1 MAGATITTLN
11 NILKEFYLPPVVE
24 QLNNEVLL
32 LSRLEARSQELYGK
46 AAFVPV
52 HTSRSGGVGARAEL
66 GTLPTAGNQSY
77 DRAQYDLKYLY
88 GVVQVSGPSMA
99 KTASEAGAFL
109 KSLQSELDGIR
120 NDLKKDTAR
129 QIYGTGDGVIATVG
143 TGSTGTVVVLT
154 TDEAIRK
161 GQFYVGMLVD
171 IGTVAN
177 PVSRAT
183 AQAITAVTLAT
194 PSITVAASG
203 TPVNGEF
210 VFRSGANAAS
220 SVTNE
225 ILGLQA
231 IIATGTGST
240 LGQFASTFVGGIDST
255 GAGKDYWQAK
265 QQSLATL
272 NLDNMQKA
280 WGAVRVAGGETS
292 LMVGSFGVQRQYYG
306 LLQSQVRFNEPM
318 KLASGFQSLDFMGKE
333 LVADV
338 DAPYGKLYFI
348 DERFIKV
355 FSNRDWHFLDEDG
368 LVLKWV
374 SNLDAWQSVLARY
387 MNLGVSRRNT
397 MLVGTGIT
405 DTTGV

>member
-32 LSRLEARSQELYGK
+32 FQRLESSAQELYGK

-66 GTLPTAGNQSY
+66 GTLPTAGNQAY
-77 DRAQYDLKYLY
+77 NRAQYDLKYLY

-99 KTASEAGAFL
+99 KTASEAGSFL

-129 QIYGTGDGVIATVG
+129 QIYGTGDGVVATVSSA
-143 TGSTGTVVVLT
+143 TATVVTLT
-154 TDEAIRK
+154 SDESIRK

-171 IGTVAN
+171 IGTIAN
-177 PVSRAT
+177 PVADCT

-203 TPVNGEF
+203 SPAGGHF
-210 VFRSGANAAS
+210 VFRSGANSAS
-220 SVTNE
+220 ATNE

-231 IIATGTGST
+231 TINST
-240 LGQFASTFVGGIDST
+240 NTVSTIGQLSTFVGGIDSST
-255 GAGKDYWQAK
+255 GANAFWNNLVQP
-265 QQSLATL
+265 LTTL

-280 WGAVRVAGGETS
+280 WGQVRVAGGETS
-292 LMVGSFGVQRQYYG
+292 LMIGSFGVQRQYYG

-338 DAPYGKLYFI
+338 DAPFGKLYFL
-348 DERFIKV
+348 DERFIKI

-374 SNLDAWQSVLARY
+374 SGLDAWQSVLARY
-387 MNLGVSRRNT
+387 INIGVSRRNT

-405 DTTGV
+405 DATGI

>member
-32 LSRLEARSQELYGK
+32 FQRLESSAQELYGK

-66 GTLPTAGNQSY
+66 ATLPVAGNQVY

-129 QIYGTGDGVIATVG
+129 QIYGTGDGVIATVASA
-143 TGSTGTVVVLT
+143 TATVITLT
-154 TDEAIRK
+154 SDEAIRK

-171 IGTVAN
+171 CGTIAS
-177 PVSRAT
+177 PTADST
-183 AQAITAVTLAT
+183 AQAISAVTLAT
-194 PSITVAASG
+194 PSITVPASG
-203 TPVNGEF
+203 SPAAGHF
-210 VFRSGANAAS
+210 VFRSGANTAS
-220 SVTNE
+220 ATNE

-231 IIATGTGST
+231 TINATNTVST
-240 LGQFASTFVGGIDST
+240 LGQLATTFVGAIDSSQ
-255 GAGKDYWQAK
+255 AGKGYWNNLV
-265 QQSLATL
+265 QSLATL

-280 WGAVRVAGGETS
+280 WGQVRVAGGETS
-292 LMVGSFGVQRQYYG
+292 LMIGSFGVQRQYYG

-338 DAPYGKLYFI
+338 DAPFGKLYFL

-387 MNLGVSRRNT
+387 INIGVSRRNT

-405 DTTGV
+405 DATGV

>member
-32 LSRLEARSQELYGK
+32 FQRLESSSQELYGK

-66 GTLPTAGNQSY
+66 ATLPVAGNQAY
-77 DRAQYDLKYLY
+77 NRAQYDLKYLY

-129 QIYGTGDGVIATVG
+129 QIYGTSDGVIATVSSA
-143 TGSTGTVVVLT
+143 TATVVTLT
-154 TDEAIRK
+154 SDEAIRK

-171 IGTVAN
+171 FGTIAN
-177 PVSRAT
+177 PVVDAA

-203 TPVNGEF
+203 SPAGGHF
-210 VFRSGANAAS
+210 VFRAGANVANA
-220 SVTNE
+220 TNE
-225 ILGLQA
+225 ILGLQS
-231 IIATGTGST
+231 IVNSTNTVST
-240 LGQFASTFVGGIDST
+240 LGQLSTTYIGAIDSSAAANAFWNNLT
-255 GAGKDYWQAK
+255 
-265 QQSLATL
+265 QSLATL

-280 WGAVRVAGGETS
+280 WGQVRVAGGETS
-292 LMVGSFGVQRQYYG
+292 LMIGSFAVQRQYYG

-338 DAPYGKLYFI
+338 DAPFGKLYFL

-387 MNLGVSRRNT
+387 LNIGVSRRNT

>member
-32 LSRLEARSQELYGK
+32 FQRLESSAQELYGK

-66 GTLPTAGNQSY
+66 GTLPVAGNQAY
-77 DRAQYDLKYLY
+77 NRAQYDLKYLY

-129 QIYGTGDGVIATVG
+129 QIYGTGDGVIATVAA
-143 TGSTGTVVVLT
+143 GSTGTVINLSS
-154 TDEAIRK
+154 DEAIRK

-171 IGTVAN
+171 VGTIAN
-177 PVSRAT
+177 PVVDCT
-183 AQAITAVTLAT
+183 AQAITAVTLAG

-203 TPVNGEF
+203 TPGAGHF
-210 VFRSGANAAS
+210 VFRSGANVANA
-220 SVTNE
+220 TNE

-231 IIATGTGST
+231 TINATNTVST
-240 LGQFASTFVGGIDST
+240 LGQLSSTFIGAIDSS
-255 GAGKDYWQAK
+255 QAANAFWNNLV
-265 QQSLATL
+265 QSLATL

-280 WGAVRVAGGETS
+280 WGQVRVAGGETS
-292 LMVGSFGVQRQYYG
+292 LMIGSFAVQRQYYG

-338 DAPYGKLYFI
+338 DAPFGKLYFI
-348 DERFIKV
+348 DERFIKI

-387 MNLGVSRRNT
+387 INIGVSRRNT

-405 DTTGV
+405 DTTGI